1 MENLIMNTLIA
12 IIFIVLIL
20 QNLKI
25 KKTNNQLNKHIL
37 KNNDKFNNIEFTLIQ
52 HFNSVKTIEKLCFM
66 NRNSLT
72 KVYDELY
79 NYYSSIQ
86 DIENPNEI
94 SNKEINE
101 EIKIKFKATNKYFF
115 ELMLNDE
122 NFKKERRYAIKRIK
136 RRNNTNSRTSK

>member
-94 SNKEINE
+94 SNKEINK
-101 EIKIKFKATNKYFF
+101 EIKIKFKATNK
-115 ELMLNDE
+115 
-122 NFKKERRYAIKRIK
+122 
-136 RRNNTNSRTSK
+136 